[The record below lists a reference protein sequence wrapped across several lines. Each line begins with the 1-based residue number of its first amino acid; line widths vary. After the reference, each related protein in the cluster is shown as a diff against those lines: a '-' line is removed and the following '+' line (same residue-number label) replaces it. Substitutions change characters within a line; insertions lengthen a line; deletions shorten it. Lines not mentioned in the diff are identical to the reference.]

1 MHCRFPTEPIQR
13 RKGSSRLPKVFAE
26 SSAFVLQ
33 AVFDLAGSRAGGG
46 IVRTAAEN
54 GMATFSGPSSQA
66 AGGQSTHSS
75 LLMAVELIQKDIHRA
90 VESAS
95 SRGRQEQWEIRSELG
110 KGGSG
115 VVYKG
120 VWRGLEVAIKRVM
133 FQVIDPISSLSLASK
148 SSLECYIE
156 VLPTENN

>member
-1 MHCRFPTEPIQR
+1 
-13 RKGSSRLPKVFAE
+13 
-26 SSAFVLQ
+26 
-33 AVFDLAGSRAGGG
+33 
-46 IVRTAAEN
+46 
-54 GMATFSGPSSQA
+54 MATFSETAAEA
-66 AGGQSTHSS
+66 AGGENMHSS
-75 LLMAVELIQKDIHRA
+75 LLMAVESIQKDIHRA

-133 FQVIDPISSLSLASK
+133 FQVIDPISSRASK
-148 SSLECYIE
+148 SSLTTLLFC
-156 VLPTENN
+156 